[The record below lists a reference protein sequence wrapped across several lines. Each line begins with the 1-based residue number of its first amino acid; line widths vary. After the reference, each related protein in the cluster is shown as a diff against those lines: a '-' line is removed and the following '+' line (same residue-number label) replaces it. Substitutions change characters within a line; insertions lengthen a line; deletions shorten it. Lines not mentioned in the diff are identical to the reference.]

1 MNTINLKQLADTAIR
16 NNQES
21 RLMTVRE
28 TAEFLRLKE
37 STIRDWV
44 LRRKITFVKLGGRVF
59 IREMDAQELIN
70 RSIVLARPEPDSP
83 RDTNEKEQGARI

>member
-1 MNTINLKQLADTAIR
+1 MRVATQVKENDAG
-16 NNQES
+16 
-21 RLMTVRE
+21 LMTVRE
-28 TAEFLRLKE
+28 TANFLRLKE

-59 IREMDAQELIN
+59 VRETDAQDLID

-83 RDTNEKEQGARI
+83 RMGEAQGPG

>member
-1 MNTINLKQLADTAIR
+1 MKDT
-16 NNQES
+16 NHGKENDTG
-21 RLMTVRE
+21 LMTVRE
-28 TAEFLRLKE
+28 TADFLRLKE

-59 IREMDAQELIN
+59 VRQTDAQELIN
-70 RSIVLARPEPDSP
+70 RSVVLARPEGDSP